1 MSTMPGARTRPPAS
15 TRSAAAPRSRPPGS
29 PLIAAMRPSLTARLP
44 TRAGVLR
51 RSMIRAWSIT
61 RSWGTVGARLSAIG
75 RAARGAAGA
84 APDPPAPEH
93 VLDVEEAER
102 GRRAVGGAAVGA
114 GDVGVDGGDARAH
127 LGLGGQGPQHLDG
140 AVDPRPDLER
150 EGQHRELLPL
160 EELLDPPQR
169 ILGPIHARNAPAP
182 APQPPPLDRPLALGL
197 LDLLLDPGVPAL
209 PGRLALAHRL
219 SAASPADRPAVRRR
233 RVSIEAVPAR
243 PDGS

>member
-150 EGQHRELLPL
+150 EGQHRELLAL

-169 ILGPIHARNAPAP
+169 IVGRVDAGNAPA
-182 APQPPPLDRPLALGL
+182 AALEPLELPLALGL

-219 SAASPADRPAVRRR
+219 SAASPADRPAARRR

-243 PDGS
+243 PAGS